1 MKLLTWNVQWF
12 LGLDGVVDVA
22 RVIAHARHL
31 CDFDVLCLQEVA
43 VGFPG
48 LQGTAPSDQ
57 AAAVAR
63 LLPGYEVFFGPAVNY
78 GGAARGAPRE
88 CFGNLVATRL
98 PALLVEHHPL
108 PLVSE
113 PGIPSARRV
122 CTSVLVETASG
133 PLTVMN
139 THLEYHSAAQR
150 ALQVQRI
157 LEIHREN
164 CDLVQAPGATAH
176 GTGLYRGQPRTA
188 RVILCGDFNFDAGSS
203 EYLSLTR
210 GDTDESFRDVYA
222 SVHGPAPRPAT
233 FGLYDSRYVKRPIAC
248 DHVFATRNMAGLARR
263 FEVDGFTR
271 HSDHQP
277 VHVEW
282 EEV

>member
-22 RVIAHARHL
+22 RVIGHARQL

-43 VGFPG
+43 VDFPG
-48 LQGTAPSDQ
+48 LDGTPPVDQ

-63 LLPGYEVFFGPAVNY
+63 LLPGYEVFYAPAVNY
-78 GGAARGAPRE
+78 GGHAKGAPRE

-98 PALLVEHHPL
+98 PALLAEHHPL

-113 PGIPSARRV
+113 PGVPSARRV
-122 CTSVLVETASG
+122 CTTVLVDAPGG
-133 PLTVMN
+133 PVTIMN

-164 CDLVQAPGATAH
+164 CDLVTAPGASRPQA
-176 GTGLYRGQPRTA
+176 GLYRGRPRTPRA
-188 RVILCGDFNFDAGSS
+188 ILCGDFNFDAGSS

-210 GDTDESFRDVYA
+210 GDTGESFRDVYD
-222 SVHGPAPRPAT
+222 SVYGAAPRPAT
-233 FGLYDSRYVKRPIAC
+233 FGLYDKRYVKQPIAC
-248 DHVFATRNMAGLARR
+248 DHVFATRNMAALPRR
-263 FEVDGFTR
+263 IEVDGLTR